1 MLGFAILP
9 AVALAVADGVRR
21 YGDAVDEARSAFM
34 SDAIVEAQGARDAL
48 VRLESA
54 VSTLSLNPEI
64 ARFGLGCDAVLES
77 FETGWPMI
85 LRVVA
90 TDMSGLVRCASDE
103 DARGVD
109 MAASPS
115 FRSFSERPAF
125 GLGVSARGVISGREV
140 VYAIAPLRIEGDI
153 RGMLA
158 MSMPVTQVR
167 FFMGPGGDGGIAR
180 RRAVIDY
187 NGDVLVEAAGG
198 TRTTAWLPA
207 PDGAGAVLDARERVF
222 PATSR
227 DGRSMLYATAP
238 LIRGESWLVA
248 AAPDDLVVERAL
260 WRTVLPISAPFMMLV
275 IAVFVAY
282 FALDRLV
289 IRHLIHLA
297 RITRIYGSG
306 KLDLRPAVGE
316 GAPQEIASLAADL
329 GSMAGS
335 LAERQA
341 ALRRSAEQNR
351 ILLLEVYH
359 RVKNSLQMIVS
370 LLALQTRR
378 AETDIE
384 REALERI
391 GGRVHSMALVHEKL
405 YEAKDLNAVD
415 LGALLRDI
423 AVHVVS
429 ARALDGPG
437 SSRLR
442 AALDD
447 VSETPERAT
456 PVAMFVNE
464 AMVNAVKHGG
474 RDAPIDL
481 SLRRDGAGGYVV
493 EIANAA
499 GRPSD
504 PSAAGGALGSRIMS
518 GFARQLRAETSS
530 GLMGDRY
537 VVTLAVGAPPRGRV
551 GAAHGPTQ
559 TAGADPARN
568 VFPGRQDQ
576 SAAETPRQGDSV
588 QRRS

>member
-1 MLGFAILP
+1 MRRQLAVMLGFAILP
-9 AVALAVADGVRR
+9 AVALAIADGVRR
-21 YGDAVDEARSAFM
+21 YSDAVDEARSAFM

-64 ARFGLGCDAVLES
+64 ASFRPACDSVLEK
-77 FETGWPMI
+77 FEAGWPMI
-85 LRVVA
+85 LRAVA
-90 TDMSGLVRCASDE
+90 TDMSGAVKCASTE
-103 DARGVD
+103 EARGVD
-109 MAASPS
+109 MSASPS
-115 FRSFSERPAF
+115 FTSFSKRPAF
-125 GLGVSARGVISGREV
+125 GLGVSSRGVISGREV
-140 VYAIAPLRIEGDI
+140 IYAVAPLKVDDEL

-167 FFMGPGGDGGIAR
+167 FFMGPSGDGGIAR

-187 NGDVLVEAAGG
+187 NGEVLVEAAGDAQ
-198 TRTTAWLPA
+198 TTAWLPA
-207 PDGAGAVLDARERVF
+207 PGAAGAFLDARERVF

-248 AAPDDLVVERAL
+248 AAPDDLVVKRAL

-423 AVHVVS
+423 AAHVVN
-429 ARALDGPG
+429 ARVLDGPG
-437 SSRLR
+437 AGMLRL
-442 AALDD
+442 ALDD
-447 VSETPERAT
+447 VTETPERAT
-456 PVAMFVNE
+456 PVAMLVNE

-499 GRPSD
+499 SRPQD
-504 PSAAGGALGSRIMS
+504 PPAAGGALGARIMS
-518 GFARQLRAETSS
+518 GFARQLRAEMRS
-530 GLMGDRY
+530 GFEGGRY
-537 VVTLAVGAPPRGRV
+537 VVALAVGAPPRAG
-551 GAAHGPTQ
+551 GDAADDAPPPDDPGPTSGPS
-559 TAGADPARN
+559 AGPSSVPTSGRADPA
-568 VFPGRQDQ
+568 
-576 SAAETPRQGDSV
+576 
-588 QRRS
+588 